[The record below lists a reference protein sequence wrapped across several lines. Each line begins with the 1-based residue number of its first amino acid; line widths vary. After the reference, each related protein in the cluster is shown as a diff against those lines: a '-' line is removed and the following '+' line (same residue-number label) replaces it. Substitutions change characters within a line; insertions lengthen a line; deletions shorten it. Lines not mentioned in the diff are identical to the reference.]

1 VVEESFKLMTIFN
14 VESILASVGSLS
26 QCLYKSESLS

>member
-1 VVEESFKLMTIFN
+1 VVEESFELMAVFN
-14 VESILASVGSLS
+14 VELVLASVGNLS